1 MPKQNAVQTLHGR
14 SGSAERAIEA
24 RLDQVVQEREA
35 IHPQER
41 IGGRYDMKKKTK
53 NCCGD
58 CFFFNY
64 EDVYGEGICEF
75 KDKVTQCAFPAC
87 SDFDRRKE
95 QDNG

>member
-1 MPKQNAVQTLHGR
+1 
-14 SGSAERAIEA
+14 
-24 RLDQVVQEREA
+24 
-35 IHPQER
+35 
-41 IGGRYDMKKKTK
+41 MKKKTK